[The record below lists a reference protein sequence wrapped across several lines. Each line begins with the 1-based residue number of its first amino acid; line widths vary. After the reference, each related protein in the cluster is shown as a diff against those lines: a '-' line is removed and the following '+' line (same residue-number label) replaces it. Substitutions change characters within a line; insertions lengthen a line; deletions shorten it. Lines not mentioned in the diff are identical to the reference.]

1 MKRITGAVLG
11 ACLLILVLP
20 SCQATTI
27 FWSFLTE
34 TGQLTDRFGEALS
47 AGEPDV
53 VGDGDLLELLAW
65 VGDDIEAM
73 AERILGPEK
82 GFDAAHPER
91 GFDHP
96 NYELLATATVGDGL
110 EGVPEENIPGR
121 LSVRDDVEATALE
134 DEPLIVRFWDESLIW
149 YNEVYNLEDEGWRVP
164 GQLEFTAIDPSE
176 PGSALVGE
184 LLGRDGRS
192 GDDLMATIPII
203 PEPGLAILLASGTC
217 AVGLGRRRGSG
228 TLR

>member
-1 MKRITGAVLG
+1 MKKITGTALSLYV
-11 ACLLILVLP
+11 AFLILP
-20 SCQATTI
+20 SSRATTI

-47 AGEPDV
+47 AGEPDEA
-53 VGDGDLLELLAW
+53 GDGNLLELLAW

-73 AERILGPEK
+73 AERILGPEQ

-96 NYELLATATVGDGL
+96 NYELIATATVGDGL
-110 EGVPEENIPGR
+110 EAVPEEQMPGR
-121 LSVRDDVEATALE
+121 FSVRSDADVEKLE
-134 DEPLIVRFWDESLIW
+134 DEPLVVRFWDESLVW
-149 YNEVYNLEDEGWRVP
+149 YNEVYNLEDGDWRVP
-164 GQLEFTAIDPSE
+164 AMLGFAAIDPSE
-176 PGSALVGE
+176 PGSSLVGE

-203 PEPGLAILLASGTC
+203 PEPGVIGLMVVAIGMA
-217 AVGLGRRRGSG
+217 ARRRK
-228 TLR
+228 R